1 MITLAQLRRAGVGEG
16 AVKARVK
23 AGTLIRLHR
32 GVYAVGH
39 AQLLPAGRRLA
50 AVAAC
55 GPGAALSYAEASA
68 HLELRSSAARIIDV
82 SVPGNRRGHR
92 GIRVHR
98 TTFLPGDVIVHEGI
112 ATTSPTRT
120 VIDMSR
126 RLAMGPLESL
136 VANAE
141 LRGLLDHARL
151 AECRS
156 RKLATILGRG
166 TQGTR
171 SRHERRLL
179 DAVRAAGL
187 PAPEMNVWMTH
198 GGGEEW
204 QADML
209 FRRQRVIV
217 EVDDDTHR
225 TRKAFELDRHKDAVR
240 QAAGYRTLR
249 VTKRQLAENL
259 PAFVALLS
267 RTVATSD
274 DS

>member
-16 AVKARVK
+16 AVKARTA

-50 AVAAC
+50 ALLAC
-55 GPGAALSYAEASA
+55 GPGAALSYAAA
-68 HLELRSSAARIIDV
+68 ADHLDLRGSAAWIIDV
-82 SVPGNRRGHR
+82 SLPGNRRAHR
-92 GIRVHR
+92 GVRVHR
-98 TTFLPGDVIVHEGI
+98 TIFLPGDVISHEGI

-126 RLAMGPLESL
+126 RLAVGPLENL

-151 AECRS
+151 AQVNS

-166 TQGTR
+166 SQSTR

-179 DAVRAAGL
+179 DAVRSAGL
-187 PAPEMNVWMTH
+187 SAPEMNVWMTH

-209 FRRQRVIV
+209 FRCHRVIV

-249 VTKRQLAENL
+249 VTKRQLAEDL
-259 PAFVALLS
+259 PSFITLLS
-267 RTVATSD
+267 RTVARANLS
-274 DS
+274 